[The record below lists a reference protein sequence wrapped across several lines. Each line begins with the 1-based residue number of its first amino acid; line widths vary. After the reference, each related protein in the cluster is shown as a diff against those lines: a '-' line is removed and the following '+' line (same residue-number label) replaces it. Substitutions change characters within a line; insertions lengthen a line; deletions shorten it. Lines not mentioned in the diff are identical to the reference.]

1 MYIFRINKEKLGL
14 FKHRGKT
21 YLRLIENTS
30 AVWIQT
36 QVRFT

>member
-21 YLRLIENTS
+21 YLRLIENASTFYLKRLG
-30 AVWIQT
+30 V
-36 QVRFT
+36 